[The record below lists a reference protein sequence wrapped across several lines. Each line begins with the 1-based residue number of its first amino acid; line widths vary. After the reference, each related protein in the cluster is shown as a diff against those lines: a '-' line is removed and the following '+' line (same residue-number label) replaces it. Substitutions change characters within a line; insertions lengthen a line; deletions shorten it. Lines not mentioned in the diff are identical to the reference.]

1 VPPTKEGLLDEIDV
15 RELVRFSE
23 RLDVMFMFDAA
34 AGRPVVWR
42 RTGERTA
49 TAEIELA
56 ESASI
61 GVIRI
66 QENIARGQA
75 IAKHVVTA
83 SDSGEWRE
91 VGRGSTV
98 GYTRLHR
105 IEPTAIR
112 AFG

>member
-1 VPPTKEGLLDEIDV
+1 
-15 RELVRFSE
+15 
-23 RLDVMFMFDAA
+23 MFDAA

-42 RTGERTA
+42 RTGARTA

-56 ESASI
+56 EYASI

-75 IAKHVVTA
+75 IAKHVVTS
-83 SDSGEWRE
+83 SDGGEWRE

-112 AFG
+112 RLRVTIEDAAPPEPVVIKVYRGS